1 MKIVYCL
8 NSVRGLGGMQRVTIV
23 KANALAEIEGNEIY
37 VVVTDNKNSSVVES
51 LSSKVHLVDLDI
63 NYYDGD
69 TERSKIA
76 NIIVYKQ
83 KIRRHRKALYGL
95 LKDLKPDIV
104 VSVGGFEKYLLLSMK
119 NRSWKMIREFH
130 FERNYR
136 IKHSKSFFDKLM
148 AYATDF
154 YDFQF
159 KEKHY
164 DRIILLTNE
173 DRNMNWGGY
182 EKTIV
187 IPNPVSF
194 MCMTPSSLTE
204 KCVVMVGRL
213 DPIKNCGAA
222 VRSFRTVAV
231 RHPDWAL
238 KIYGGGSEKQM
249 IENQIKDL
257 GLQDN
262 VFLMGFSSDVKD
274 VYCHSS
280 ISVMTSR
287 SEGFP
292 MSMIESLECGVP
304 VVSYD
309 CPCGPKEIIKD
320 EANGFLVPVD
330 DEQAMANRI
339 CQLIEDYELR
349 KKMGKAARLKA
360 KDYHLDGIVGKWMD
374 LFRELCPGR

>member
-8 NSVRGLGGMQRVTIV
+8 NSIRGIGGMQRVTIV
-23 KANALAEIEGNEIY
+23 KVNALAEIEGNDIY
-37 VVVTDNKNSSVVES
+37 VVVTDNKNASEVEK
-51 LSSKVHLVDLDI
+51 LSPKVHLVDLDI

-69 TERSKIA
+69 TGRSKIA

-83 KIRRHRKALYGL
+83 KIRKHKKILYTL

-119 NRSWKMIREFH
+119 NRSWKVIREFH

-136 IKHSKSFFDKLM
+136 IKHSKTTFDKLM

-154 YDFQF
+154 YDFHF
-159 KEKHY
+159 KEKKY
-164 DRIILLTNE
+164 DKIFLLTNE
-173 DRNMNWGGY
+173 DRKINWDGY
-182 EKTIV
+182 EKSIV
-187 IPNPVSF
+187 MPNPVSF
-194 MCMTPSSLTE
+194 MCTNPSTLTD

-222 VRSFRTVAV
+222 VRAFKTVAE
-231 RHPDWAL
+231 RHPDWVL
-238 KIYGGGSEKQM
+238 KIYGGGSEKQL
-249 IENQIKDL
+249 IEKLVNDM

-262 VFLMGFSSDVKD
+262 VLVMGYSSDVKD
-274 VYCHSS
+274 VYCNSS

-304 VVSYD
+304 VVSYE
-309 CPCGPKEIIKD
+309 CPCGPKEIILD
-320 EANGFLVPVD
+320 GSNGFLVPVD
-330 DEQAMANRI
+330 DEQALSNRI
-339 CQLIEDYELR
+339 CQLIEDEGLR
-349 KKMGKAARLKA
+349 HQMGQAAKLKA
-360 KDYHLDGIVGKWMD
+360 KDYHLDHIINQWMD
-374 LFRELCPGR
+374 LFRDLTKS